1 MHTGYKKLGFKIEDY
16 PNAYKQF
23 KNVVTL
29 PLHTC
34 LSDEDVDYVIEC
46 VKECLK

>member
-1 MHTGYKKLGFKIEDY
+1 MYHNE
-16 PNAYKQF
+16 
-23 KNVVTL
+23 VTL

-46 VKECLK
+46 IRKIVGEMDCVIKTV